1 MGVLFLDLKK
11 AFDAVDHQR
20 AVNILS
26 NSNMSQK
33 CLKWYHNYLT
43 DRSQITRV
51 TNIESD
57 SMKLTCG
64 VPQGSIL
71 CWLGKSLTSRE
82 HASGYMRSP
91 CNGHEMGCL
100 LLLPKPKQ
108 DVLIF
113 ILYINTLPTALVDSK
128 TFLYADDIAIICNGQ
143 NVKEVNAKLSLQLDQ
158 AMTWLSNDK
167 LSLNPGDVLG
177 NKQ

>member
-1 MGVLFLDLKK
+1 
-11 AFDAVDHQR
+11 
-20 AVNILS
+20 
-26 NSNMSQK
+26 
-33 CLKWYHNYLT
+33 
-43 DRSQITRV
+43 
-51 TNIESD
+51 
-57 SMKLTCG
+57 
-64 VPQGSIL
+64 
-71 CWLGKSLTSRE
+71 
-82 HASGYMRSP
+82 
-91 CNGHEMGCL
+91 MGCL

-167 LSLNPGDVLG
+167 QSLNPGDVLG